1 MQVILMN
8 DKIIKKI
15 NDLKKDNKTILK
27 YIELFKNNE
36 KAKEIFKEDLIFQ
49 KLNET
54 KKDIDE

>member
-1 MQVILMN
+1 MN
-8 DKIIKKI
+8 DKIISKI
-15 NDLKKDNKTILK
+15 NSLKKDNKTILK

>member
-1 MQVILMN
+1 MN

-36 KAKEIFKEDLIFQ
+36 KAKDIIKEDLIFQ

>member
-1 MQVILMN
+1 MN
-8 DKIIKKI
+8 DKIISKI
-15 NDLKKDNKTILK
+15 NSLKNDNKTILK

-36 KAKEIFKEDLIFQ
+36 KAKELFKDDLYFQ